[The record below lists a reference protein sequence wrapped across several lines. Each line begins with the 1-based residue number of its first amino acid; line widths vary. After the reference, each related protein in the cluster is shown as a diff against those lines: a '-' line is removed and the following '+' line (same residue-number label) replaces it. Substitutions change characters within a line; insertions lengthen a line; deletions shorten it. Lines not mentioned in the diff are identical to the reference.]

1 MKGIHSIYI
10 SFYFFLSFLFFYSCT
25 GSSSLKHAII
35 DDNLPTEV
43 MLDSVLDILDQEISH
58 RGEFIKQ
65 KETGLSQLKS
75 TLVNSTDEMTQFHL
89 CCYLYK
95 QYSCYQFDSAY
106 VYAGKALEIA
116 KKNENQIQLNTA
128 QSLLMECYAS
138 VGMLKEGYMIM
149 NEINPEMLEPDTRAY
164 FYVSC
169 ALLHYNMVTFAGG
182 VKELKEEYERKII
195 AYYDS
200 ALSIS
205 NLSPAFY
212 EKFNMEK
219 GLLKEHSPQLEI
231 KLRTELLNKYEWPLR
246 DLATSYLAIGSSYY
260 ALGYNTAAKYYMALS
275 AICDLRFCNNE
286 TMASRTLAQV
296 FHEEGNSERASK
308 YIHLSLDE
316 ATFFNSR
323 LRKMEL
329 NPILSEIE
337 SSRWLNATHKKIMA
351 YVAAFIILLLLAIVV
366 CMYIKL
372 NRKNNQLLKS
382 NKESLEKADIIS
394 RTNRELKLL
403 NERLSEAD
411 EIKNKCIMES
421 IYNNQAFAETV
432 QKMCREIERKMKAK
446 QFEDVIRMVNHMN
459 IKDVN
464 RRSLMMLDNIFL
476 SIFPN
481 FLEEFNKLLDND
493 SKVSLSENGMLPTEI
508 RIYALQRLG
517 ISDTQLISKYLC
529 ISPNTIY
536 VYKAKIKAHAIGD
549 KEKFDEAVMAIPR
562 STMQ

>member
-10 SFYFFLSFLFFYSCT
+10 SFYFLLSFLFFYSCT
-25 GSSSLKHAII
+25 GSSSIKYAII
-35 DDNLPTEV
+35 DDDLPTEV

-58 RGEFIKQ
+58 RGKLIKQ
-65 KETGLSQLKS
+65 KETGLSQLRN
-75 TLVNSTDEMTQFHL
+75 TLVNSDDKNTQFHL
-89 CCYLYK
+89 CCHLYK
-95 QYSCYQFDSAY
+95 QYAYYQFDSAY
-106 VYAGKALEIA
+106 VYAYKALEIA
-116 KKNENQIQLNTA
+116 KKNENQMQLNTA
-128 QSLLMECYAS
+128 RSLLFNCYTS
-138 VGMLKEGYMIM
+138 VGMLKEGYDVM
-149 NEINPEMLEPDTRAY
+149 NDINSGMLDPDMRVS
-164 FYVSC
+164 FYLSC
-169 ALLHYNMVTFAGG
+169 KLLYYNMSIIAGD
-182 VKELKEEYERKII
+182 VKELKEEYKRKII
-195 AYYDS
+195 LYNDS
-200 ALSIS
+200 ALAIP
-205 NLSPAFY
+205 NLPLSSY
-212 EKFNMEK
+212 EMLNIEK
-219 GLLKEHSPQLEI
+219 CLLKEYNPRLEI
-231 KLRTELLNKYEWPLR
+231 ELRTGLLNKYEWPLR
-246 DLATSYLAIGSSYY
+246 DLATNYLSIGYAYY
-260 ALGYNTAAKYYMALS
+260 SLGYNTAAKYYMALS

-308 YIHLSLDE
+308 YIHLSLEE

-351 YVAAFIILLLLAIVV
+351 YIAVFIIMLLLGIVV
-366 CMYIKL
+366 YMYFKL

-382 NKESLEKADIIS
+382 NKESLEKANIIS